1 MTEQQKEILRAQLNS
16 EKRTL
21 KELEQVYKQAL
32 KDVEKK
38 IAELSSR
45 RDMENLQSI
54 IYQKQYQEALKAQ
67 LEGVIANLQ
76 SGEYATIS
84 DYLQR
89 CYEDGYIGTMYDLQA
104 QGIPIISP
112 IDQAQVTQAIQTDT
126 KLSKGLYTRLNED
139 INKLKTSIRA
149 EISRGIATGM
159 MYNDIAEKI
168 AKSFKNTPFSRAY
181 NNAMRIAR
189 TEGHRIQVTAADHA
203 QHKAKEK
210 GANIVKQWDA
220 TLDSRTRDSHM
231 RVDGEIR
238 ELDEPFSN
246 GLMYPGDSRG
256 GAAEVVNCRCALLQR
271 AKSALDDKEL
281 DTLKKRAEYYGLDKT
296 KNFDDFKSKYLQI
309 ANEDDKIKE
318 TNYSEVHNELKKNLD
333 RIGVEYNAVKMHD
346 KALTEEQI
354 INVLAGGDKTAG
366 SCASLGLAYIGQKHG
381 MNVIDFRGGES
392 QSFFSNKY
400 NLQQIAKF
408 VPEDSVKTSVAR
420 SYITAGNKLLK
431 QVEKGKE
438 YYFACGRHAA
448 IVRKTDDDILQYLEL
463 QSSRSNGWTNFD
475 GNPRYTLSTRFGC
488 PNTSGR
494 DVSGFM
500 VDVDAFKGS
509 DDLKSILG
517 YINTDSGKQLKG
529 VGGYAK

>member
-1 MTEQQKEILRAQLNS
+1 MTEQQKEILQAQLNR

-89 CYEDGYIGTMYDLQA
+89 CYEDGYLGVMYDLQA
-104 QGIPIISP
+104 QGIPIIVP

-126 KLSKGLYTRLNED
+126 KLSKGLYARLGED

-149 EISRGIATGM
+149 EISRGIATGL

-168 AKSFKNTPFSRAY
+168 AKSFNNTPFSKAY

-246 GLMYPGDSRG
+246 GLMYPGDPSG
-256 GAAEVVNCRCALLQR
+256 DAAEVVNCRCALLQR
-271 AKSALDDKEL
+271 AKSEL
-281 DTLKKRAEYYGLDKT
+281 GESELETLKKRAEYFGLDKT
-296 KNFDDFKSKYLQI
+296 KNFDEFKDKYLNATSGLSAKVGGNGIPEHEEPKLLKTIQYS
-309 ANEDDKIKE
+309 DKDSVMKEIIKFE
-318 TNYSEVHNELKKNLD
+318 S
-333 RIGVEYNAVKMHD
+333 NAVKESIEMACVITAYGEVYKCFGVEDRVFPDSDLKEKLYGATISHNHPVNETAFTFSTDDLELFMKYDLEVLRGCDELYTYELTRNAKDID
-346 KALTEEQI
+346 KQLIDWTTEENYQHCKMI
-354 INVLAGGDKTAG
+354 ENAKRYG
-366 SCASLGLAYIGQKHG
+366 IGYRRWK
-381 MNVIDFRGGES
+381 NE
-392 QSFFSNKY
+392 
-400 NLQQIAKF
+400 
-408 VPEDSVKTSVAR
+408 
-420 SYITAGNKLLK
+420 
-431 QVEKGKE
+431 
-438 YYFACGRHAA
+438 
-448 IVRKTDDDILQYLEL
+448 
-463 QSSRSNGWTNFD
+463 
-475 GNPRYTLSTRFGC
+475 
-488 PNTSGR
+488 
-494 DVSGFM
+494 
-500 VDVDAFKGS
+500 
-509 DDLKSILG
+509 
-517 YINTDSGKQLKG
+517 
-529 VGGYAK
+529 